1 MANNREEAGKGTPR
15 PGEMPASRRPYAT
28 IDARATEVEGP
39 DAPAGMAK
47 PTTAAA
53 AAAKASRPS
62 EPKPAADSASSPLGG
77 RLAGALALLSSRRRV
92 LRLATPLASGAIG
105 ALLVLGIA
113 QLLPRDEP

>member
-47 PTTAAA
+47 PATA

-113 QLLPRDEP
+113 QL